1 MIYLDYNATTP
12 LCDAARE
19 AMLPYLGGKFGN
31 PSSVHAAGREA
42 RAAID
47 NARDKIAALLH
58 AKPGEIIFTGGATES
73 CNLGVLGLARSASAG
88 GLPGVPSAKPG
99 HIISNK
105 AEHHAVLHAV
115 EHLEDREGF
124 EVTWLNVS
132 KTGMV
137 DLDQLADSI
146 RPDTKLVSIMTA
158 NNETGVIQPM
168 REISRICRERGVL
181 LHSDMVQAFGKI
193 PVIPSEVE
201 NGAAGKAATWTGRP
215 EAERTGSER
224 IKPREN
230 IETLTQRDPSIPK
243 AFGTQDDLGSLVDCA
258 SFAAHKFYGPKG
270 TGFLFLRSGLPIEPL
285 MFGGAHEN
293 QRRPGTENVA
303 GVAGMAAA
311 AEWVLR
317 NADGER
323 QRQAQ
328 LRDDFWTR
336 IAKLFPDAQQNGDPA
351 HRLANTLNASFIG
364 VDSET
369 MLMALD
375 LEGVCASSGSACMVG
390 SVRASHVLLAM
401 GLPMESARSA
411 IRFSLGRPTTAEEIA
426 GAADALEQ
434 IAKRTKD
441 AREYALA

>member
-19 AMLPYLGGKFGN
+19 AMLPYLNRYFGN

-47 NARDKIAALLH
+47 DARDKLATLLH
-58 AKPGEIIFTGGATES
+58 AKPSEIIFTSGATES
-73 CNLGVLGLARSASAG
+73 CNLGVLGLARCRSAG
-88 GLPGVPSAKPG
+88 GLPAVASAKAG

-105 AEHHAVLHAV
+105 AEHHAVLNAV
-115 EHLEDREGF
+115 EHLENCESF

-132 KTGMV
+132 KNGMV

-146 RPDTKLVSIMTA
+146 RPDTKLVSIMAA
-158 NNETGVIQPM
+158 NNETGVVQPM

-181 LHSDMVQAFGKI
+181 LHSDVVQAFGKLEI
-193 PVIPSEVE
+193 DVSLID
-201 NGAAGKAATWTGRP
+201 AG
-215 EAERTGSER
+215 
-224 IKPREN
+224 
-230 IETLTQRDPSIPK
+230 
-243 AFGTQDDLGSLVDCA
+243 

-270 TGFLFLRSGLPIEPL
+270 TGFLFLRSGLPIQPI

-317 NADGER
+317 DADEER

-328 LRDDFWTR
+328 LRNDFWTR
-336 IAKLFPDAQQNGDPA
+336 IAKLFPDAQQNGDQA
-351 HRLANTLNASFIG
+351 HRLANTLNTSFIG

-411 IRFSLGRPTTAEEIA
+411 IRFSIGRRTTAEEIA
-426 GAADALEQ
+426 NAADALER

>member
-19 AMLPYLGGKFGN
+19 AMLPYLGRYFGN

-47 NARDKIAALLH
+47 NARDKLGVLLR

-73 CNLGVLGLARSASAG
+73 CNLGVLGLARSSSSRG
-88 GLPGVPSAKPG
+88 G

-105 AEHHAVLHAV
+105 AEHHAVLHPL
-115 EHLEDREGF
+115 EHLEQHEGF

-132 KTGMV
+132 ESGMV
-137 DLDQLADSI
+137 DLDQLAASI
-146 RPDTKLVSIMTA
+146 RPDTRLVSIMTA

-168 REISRICRERGVL
+168 HEISQICRDRGVL
-181 LHSDMVQAFGKI
+181 LHSDMVQAFGKTD
-193 PVIPSEVE
+193 VDV
-201 NGAAGKAATWTGRP
+201 
-215 EAERTGSER
+215 
-224 IKPREN
+224 
-230 IETLTQRDPSIPK
+230 
-243 AFGTQDDLGSLVDCA
+243 SLVDVA

-270 TGFLFLRSGLPIEPL
+270 TGFLCLRAGLPIQPI

-303 GVAGMAAA
+303 GIAGMAAA
-311 AEWVLR
+311 AEWILR
-317 NADGER
+317 DRETEQER
-323 QRQAQ
+323 RAQ
-328 LRDDFWTR
+328 LRDQLWR
-336 IAKLFPDAQQNGDPA
+336 GIADVFPDAQQNGDPT

-375 LEGVCASSGSACMVG
+375 LEGICASSGSACMVG

-401 GLPMESARSA
+401 GLPMERARSA
-411 IRFSLGRPTTAEEIA
+411 IRLSLGKWTTAEEIA
-426 GAADALEQ
+426 ATGDALDR

-441 AREYALA
+441 AREYALD

>member
-19 AMLPYLGGKFGN
+19 AMLPYLNRHFGN

-47 NARDKIAALLH
+47 DGRDKLASLLH
-58 AKPGEIIFTGGATES
+58 TKPSEIIFTSGATES
-73 CNLGVLGLARSASAG
+73 CNLAVLGLARSASSRG
-88 GLPGVPSAKPG
+88 G

-105 AEHHAVLHAV
+105 AEHHAVLNAV
-115 EHLEDREGF
+115 EYLEKRENF

-132 KTGMV
+132 KDGMV

-181 LHSDMVQAFGKI
+181 LHSDMVQAFGKLEI
-193 PVIPSEVE
+193 DV
-201 NGAAGKAATWTGRP
+201 
-215 EAERTGSER
+215 
-224 IKPREN
+224 
-230 IETLTQRDPSIPK
+230 
-243 AFGTQDDLGSLVDCA
+243 SLVDA
-258 SFAAHKFYGPKG
+258 GSFAAHKFYGPKG
-270 TGFLFLRSGLPIEPL
+270 SGFLFLRSGLPIQPI

-293 QRRPGTENVA
+293 ERRPGTENVS
-303 GVAGMAAA
+303 GIAGMAAA

-317 NADGER
+317 DAGIEQ
-323 QRQAQ
+323 QREAQ
-328 LRDDFWTR
+328 LRDELWRR
-336 IAKLFPDAQQNGDPA
+336 IANVFAEAQQNGDRA
-351 HRLANTLNASFIG
+351 RRLDNTLNTSFIG
-364 VDSET
+364 TDSET

-401 GLPMESARSA
+401 GLPMERASSA
-411 IRFSLGRPTTAEEIA
+411 IRFSLGRWTTAEEIA
-426 GAADALEQ
+426 NAADVLKR